1 MNNLTKN
8 RQKSLRMVE
17 LALLGGIVVVMAFVP
32 FLGYIPLGFTRATI
46 IHVPVIIGSLILG
59 PRNGA
64 ALGFLFG
71 LTSLV
76 NNTVNPTATSFVFSP
91 FYSVGEFQGGIG
103 SLIICFVPRILVG
116 IVPYYIFKL
125 IIGNGNKLSRFRS
138 SSALVSCGIAGAL
151 TNTLLVMNLIF
162 VFFSRNYA
170 TVNKVAVDSVYKFI
184 AGIIAVNGIPEA
196 IVAGVIV
203 LALLFYHSP
212 TISSYVKLPLISF
225 IKSLS

>member
-203 LALLFYHSP
+203 LALG
-212 TISSYVKLPLISF
+212 
-225 IKSLS
+225 KSLLRNQIIRPGRRDT

>member
-71 LTSLV
+71 LTSLHPHWFPAV
-76 NNTVNPTATSFVFSP
+76 
-91 FYSVGEFQGGIG
+91 
-103 SLIICFVPRILVG
+103 
-116 IVPYYIFKL
+116 
-125 IIGNGNKLSRFRS
+125 SRE
-138 SSALVSCGIAGAL
+138 L
-151 TNTLLVMNLIF
+151 
-162 VFFSRNYA
+162 
-170 TVNKVAVDSVYKFI
+170 
-184 AGIIAVNGIPEA
+184 
-196 IVAGVIV
+196 
-203 LALLFYHSP
+203 
-212 TISSYVKLPLISF
+212 
-225 IKSLS
+225 

>member
-64 ALGFLFG
+64 ALGFLF
-71 LTSLV
+71 
-76 NNTVNPTATSFVFSP
+76 
-91 FYSVGEFQGGIG
+91 
-103 SLIICFVPRILVG
+103 LVG

-125 IIGNGNKLSRFRS
+125 IIGNGNKPSRFRS

-196 IVAGVIV
+196 IVAGVVV
-203 LALLFYHSP
+203 LALGKRLLRNQIIRP
-212 TISSYVKLPLISF
+212 GRRDT
-225 IKSLS
+225 